1 MQFVTH
7 SEQCGAPVAGY
18 HSHLSEGLRWRH
30 CQYLPGHLLHSR
42 LQQPPSNQQPPGSL
56 PNTSV
61 SKKKSF
67 ICVPE
72 SEPTFP
78 PMSLNPK
85 TSDLRLQH
93 GGRIT
98 SSSFPFVS
106 MISLYYPFIL
116 ISEWKRQL
124 WSKKAFDHR
133 PKRRKCGPGWWM
145 TMLVDCWWMI
155 GIWNYPWLNNV
166 DDSDRRLGQINIL
179 IEPSPRGGG
188 GAILTLSNT
197 LKQGNFFKAACDLF
211 MYDAFDHWYILMQR
225 YL

>member
-1 MQFVTH
+1 MVSSVGPLWRAITH
-7 SEQCGAPVAGY
+7 TSAKACGDGTVSICPGTSSTAAYNNPHRTNNLLDPFPTLQCQ
-18 HSHLSEGLRWRH
+18 R
-30 CQYLPGHLLHSR
+30 
-42 LQQPPSNQQPPGSL
+42 
-56 PNTSV
+56 
-61 SKKKSF
+61 KKSF

-93 GGRIT
+93 GGRKT
-98 SSSFPFVS
+98 SSFPFVS